1 MEGPKIVS
9 LVSDPFGWGWNIFG
23 TLHWSMPPLVSLE
36 MLWIVQILLV
46 LVGHVYSLWA
56 AQRISIRLFG
66 DRRAAFRSQLPM
78 LVGMICFSVF
88 SLWLLKQPMEMRTSA
103 M

>member
-1 MEGPKIVS
+1 V
-9 LVSDPFGWGWNIFG
+9 
-23 TLHWSMPPLVSLE
+23 
-36 MLWIVQILLV
+36 LWILQILLV

-56 AQRISIRLFG
+56 ARRVSINIFA
-66 DRRAAFRSQLPM
+66 DRKAAFRSQLPM
-78 LVGMICFSVF
+78 LVGMICFSIF

>member
-1 MEGPKIVS
+1 MEGPKVVAIAS
-9 LVSDPFGWGWNIFG
+9 HPLGWGRNQFG
-23 TLHWSMPPLVSLE
+23 T
-36 MLWIVQILLV
+36 
-46 LVGHVYSLWA
+46 G
-56 AQRISIRLFG
+56 
-66 DRRAAFRSQLPM
+66 RAAFRSQLPM